1 MHPTATAAM
10 AEDKGKVAASGE
22 FKYVESA
29 GPSKGSGTVKTKHVF
44 VAVTCIVVV
53 VVLVAGLIGAAYVF
67 KSATKDIAK
76 FHLKVT
82 DNNGEQIKEDVEVDT
97 TDDVVTYRME
107 TSMGEQWVLNDFSK
121 GITLYKM
128 TTNGNT
134 ACFVTPL
141 NHSEADP
148 KTVKANMKMSNVDG
162 SDSDIFRITES
173 AIKKPAF
180 LGKTINSMC
189 SGVSIYWL
197 SPTCGDRDLAEEP
210 GSEDDSS
217 TRHKRAVLACVDC
230 GCIRLCAPW
239 VRCTRKVNMKEK
251 RYTLLHFT
259 KADLPITPGLRLRAN
274 DLNCW
279 DGTIFL
285 TLLPLLLLRETA
297 VTP

>member
-1 MHPTATAAM
+1 
-10 AEDKGKVAASGE
+10 
-22 FKYVESA
+22 
-29 GPSKGSGTVKTKHVF
+29 
-44 VAVTCIVVV
+44 
-53 VVLVAGLIGAAYVF
+53 
-67 KSATKDIAK
+67 
-76 FHLKVT
+76 
-82 DNNGEQIKEDVEVDT
+82 
-97 TDDVVTYRME
+97 
-107 TSMGEQWVLNDFSK
+107 
-121 GITLYKM
+121 M

-251 RYTLLHFT
+251 KIYFTAFYKGGPAYYSRLAPPCKRFKLLGRYNFPDATT
-259 KADLPITPGLRLRAN
+259 S
-274 DLNCW
+274 
-279 DGTIFL
+279 
-285 TLLPLLLLRETA
+285 A